1 MSREVVSL
9 LALDAACLFAAAMM
23 VRAWQRRKTRP
34 PIVAAIF
41 IVALAI
47 VASVLVFLV
56 GIAYTLVVGPTFI
69 VALLVVMYAARY
81 ERGMS
86 RR

>member
-1 MSREVVSL
+1 L
-9 LALDAACLFAAAMM
+9 
-23 VRAWQRRKTRP
+23 
-34 PIVAAIF
+34 
-41 IVALAI
+41 
-47 VASVLVFLV
+47 

-69 VALLVVMYAARY
+69 VALLVILYAARY